1 MYHFP
6 DRGRNVPVQDWMSFW
21 NPLRLMELTQP
32 LYKNVSAC
40 DRVLRPGRADEAPSF
55 QSGEKVR
62 VRSATEILSTL
73 DMSGRLNGA
82 PFLNVMM
89 PLIGAAGT
97 VKAVMPYATVVLE
110 FGAGGYWAWKTE
122 WLASDGPAP
131 QLAPRAEEAAR
142 RRLAALAAD
151 HPEA

>member
-21 NPLRLMELTQP
+21 NPFRLMDLAQP
-32 LYKNVSAC
+32 FYKNMSAC
-40 DRVLRPGRADEAPSF
+40 DRILRPGRADEAPSF
-55 QSGEKVR
+55 QPGDKVR
-62 VRSATEILSTL
+62 VRSAAEILSTL
-73 DMSGRLNGA
+73 DMTGRLNGA

-97 VKAVMPYATVVLE
+97 VQTVMPSAMVVLE
-110 FGAGGYWAWKTE
+110 FGAGGYWAWKTD
-122 WLASDGPAP
+122 WLALDGPAP
-131 QLAPRAEEAAR
+131 QLAQRAEEAAR

-151 HPEA
+151 YPEA

>member
-6 DRGRNVPVQDWMSFW
+6 HRGRNVPVQDWMSLW
-21 NPLRLMELTQP
+21 NPLRLMDLTQP
-32 LYKNVSAC
+32 FYKDISAC
-40 DRVLRPGRADEAPSF
+40 DRILRPGRVDEAPGF
-55 QSGEKVR
+55 QAGDKVR

-82 PFLNVMM
+82 PFLNVMV

-97 VKAVMPYATVVLE
+97 VRTVMPYAMVVLE

-131 QLAPRAEEAAR
+131 RLAPRAEEAAR

-151 HPEA
+151 YPEA